1 MNMQKKHWN
10 VLVFPGGME
19 NGIEIYNSLKYCKE
33 ISLFSAS
40 SPVPNQA
47 FYLYRENAV
56 VRDVREDGW
65 IDDLNRVIE
74 RNAIDLVYPANSF
87 IIDALN
93 AKRRE
98 LGAPALLPEPEIL
111 ERTRSKKKTI
121 ECLKDSLPVP
131 QTYASAGEIR
141 AFPVFAKPDNGYGA
155 QGTVLL
161 EKEEDARKIDFSS
174 CVVQEF
180 LPGREYT
187 VDCFSDRDGRLLFS
201 SGRERSR
208 IRMATSMHAEKVGDE
223 LDALFADYARKILSR
238 IKIQGAWFFQMK
250 EDVSG
255 VLKLLEIDVRIA
267 GTMCYD
273 RCKGVNFPLLSIY
286 QFFGLPV
293 SLSINTAD
301 LSLDRCLRN
310 RYILHFDYDRV
321 YVDLDDTL
329 IFRGRINTDLIRF
342 LYQCRNNG
350 VKIILLSK
358 NTEKDR
364 EAYLRRYRISELF
377 DEKIWLEE
385 SAVKAAY
392 IIPEKSIYIDD
403 SFSQRKEAADKLGIP
418 TFDASMIE
426 CLSDERI

>member
-1 MNMQKKHWN
+1 MNMHKKHWN

-33 ISLFSAS
+33 ITLFSAS
-40 SPVPNQA
+40 SAVPNQA
-47 FYLYRENAV
+47 FYLYKDNAV

-74 RNAIDLVYPANSF
+74 RRAIDLIYPANSF

-93 AKRRE
+93 AKRGE
-98 LGAPALLPEPEIL
+98 IKAPVLLPEPGIL
-111 ERTRSKKKTI
+111 GTTRSKKKTI
-121 ECLKDSLPVP
+121 ECLKDILPVP
-131 QTYASAGEIR
+131 EIYASAGQIP

-155 QGTVLL
+155 QGTVRL
-161 EKEEDARKIDFSS
+161 ETPEDARKIDFSS
-174 CVVQEF
+174 YVVQEF

-187 VDCFSDRDGRLLFS
+187 VDCFSDPDGRLLFS

-208 IRMATSMHAEKVGDE
+208 IRMATAMHAEKVGDE
-223 LDALFADYARKILSR
+223 LDRLFAGYARKILSR
-238 IKIQGAWFFQMK
+238 IKISGAWFFQMK
-250 EDVSG
+250 EDASG
-255 VLKLLEIDVRIA
+255 RLKLLEIDVRIA

-273 RCKGVNFPLLSIY
+273 RCRGVNFPLLSIY
-286 QFFGLPV
+286 QFFGFPV
-293 SLSINTAD
+293 SVSVNRPE

-329 IFRGRINTDLIRF
+329 IFRGQVNTDLIRF

-358 NTEKDR
+358 NTEKDKD
-364 EAYLRRYRISELF
+364 AYLRRYRISELF

-392 IIPEKSIYIDD
+392 INPEKSIYIDD

-426 CLSDERI
+426 CLTDERI